1 MATASPA
8 ASLSF
13 PVINMEKLETEER
26 GAAMEVIRDACEN
39 WGFFEVPLPQTHI
52 LNCRMIGD
60 KFPFGNMH

>member
-1 MATASPA
+1 MATVAA

-39 WGFFEVPLPQTHI
+39 WGFFEVL
-52 LNCRMIGD
+52 LVARLMI
-60 KFPFGNMH
+60 